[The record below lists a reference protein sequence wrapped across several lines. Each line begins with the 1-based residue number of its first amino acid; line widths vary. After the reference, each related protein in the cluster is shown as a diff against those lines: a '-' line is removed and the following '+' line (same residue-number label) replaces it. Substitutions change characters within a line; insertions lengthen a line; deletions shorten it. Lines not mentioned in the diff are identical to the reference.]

1 MDQNLN
7 IRHPDQNE
15 FINED
20 EDGADDDG
28 VDDGA
33 AAADDDDDD
42 DDDAESLEG
51 SEETVEEDEYLS
63 LQDQLIEDNDDN
75 YDINFN
81 ENDFVNRYGSEL
93 FERST
98 DQNENPS
105 SSQNMSNINLYT
117 PSLFESFVSNNL

>member
-20 EDGADDDG
+20 EDEE
-28 VDDGA
+28 DDGA
-33 AAADDDDDD
+33 DGA

-75 YDINFN
+75 YDINLN

-93 FERST
+93 FEGTT

>member
-20 EDGADDDG
+20 EDEEDEDEE
-28 VDDGA
+28 DDGA
-33 AAADDDDDD
+33 D

-98 DQNENPS
+98 EQNENPS